1 MNWQHLVYFKVIA
14 ETQNFSRAS
23 EQLFVTP
30 SALSKAIS
38 SLEQELNFPLFEKS
52 GRNSVLTE
60 YGRTFKEYVDQALD
74 CIDNGLAA
82 VHDQLNICT
91 GKVNISGIYTM
102 CGDYLPP
109 RIKQFLEI
117 YPQVSFSMV
126 YQITLT
132 VLESILSGTADL
144 GFCGD
149 YDIKDKRFIDIERA
163 LIKTEDLVIITPLDH
178 PLANDSYVDV
188 KKLKNERFVT
198 YRNVNSGIYQIFE
211 QLCQRAHFEPH
222 IAFEAPDDHTIIGLV
237 SAGLGISLIANNPS
251 LQTDRVHVLRFA
263 DGEVPRRNQYMVWK
277 KDHYLS
283 PAVNAF
289 RDYILD
295 EIPNSL

>member
-23 EQLFVTP
+23 EQLYVTP

-60 YGRTFKEYVDQALD
+60 YGKTFKEYVDQAIN
-74 CIDNGLAA
+74 CIDQGLAT
-82 VHDQLNICT
+82 VQEQLDICT
-91 GKVNISGIYTM
+91 GKVNITGIYTM

-149 YDIKDKRFIDIERA
+149 FDPKDKRFVDIERA

-178 PLANDSYVDV
+178 PLAGDSYVDIG
-188 KKLKNERFVT
+188 KLKKERFIT
-198 YRNVNSGIYQIFE
+198 YRNVDSGIHQIFK
-211 QLCQRAHFEPH
+211 QLCGRAHFEPH
-222 IAFEAPDDHTIIGLV
+222 IVFEAPDDHTIIGLV

-251 LQTDRVHVLRFA
+251 LQTDRVHVLHFEEGA
-263 DGEVPRRNQYMVWK
+263 VPRRNQYMIWRK
-277 KDHYLS
+277 RTLS
-283 PAVNAF
+283 LPGSAGF
-289 RDYILD
+289 SRLH
-295 EIPNSL
+295 SG